1 MLALIK
7 SLLGISSYPER
18 LNQCYVCRKPLK
30 AAKRHPV
37 GQFISEELRFRHDQC
52 QKEEEV

>member
-18 LNQCYVCRKPLK
+18 LNQCYVCGGPLK
-30 AAKRHPV
+30 TAKRRAV
-37 GQFISEELRFRHDQC
+37 GKFINEELRFRHAQC
-52 QKEEEV
+52 RKEEE

>member
-7 SLLGISSYPER
+7 SLLGISSYPQR
-18 LNQCYVCRKPLK
+18 LNQCYVCGKPLK

-52 QKEEEV
+52 QKEEEG